1 MTAVTPKRL
10 EAVARELRDE
20 HLARRNDQEFWEGEL
35 SSSALATATAVT
47 ALAISDAQRFSAP
60 VDQGIRWITDNVNR
74 DGGWGRGRGG
84 PLGAAD
90 RKGAESMSGAQR
102 A

>member
-20 HLARRNDQEFWEGEL
+20 HLSRRNDQGFWEGEL

-47 ALAISDAQRFSAP
+47 ALAISDAQR
-60 VDQGIRWITDNVNR
+60 
-74 DGGWGRGRGG
+74 
-84 PLGAAD
+84 
-90 RKGAESMSGAQR
+90 
-102 A
+102 